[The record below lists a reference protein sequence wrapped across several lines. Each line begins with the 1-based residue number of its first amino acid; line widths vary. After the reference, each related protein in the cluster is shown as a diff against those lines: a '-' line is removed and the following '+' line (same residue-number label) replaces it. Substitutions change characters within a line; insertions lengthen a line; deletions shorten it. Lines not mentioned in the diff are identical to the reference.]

1 MEYSSPLAA
10 MRPQPCP
17 AWGNRRDLPVSRS
30 VYHGYQTYGAS
41 SFDFKE
47 LSMHQK
53 PAKRLDYFTLRP
65 ARGSSPTSSLTAD
78 LDANF
83 HIDKSPQ
90 APTPRRSLFTTDLF
104 RPRGDAGHRLTPPT
118 VAEGAT
124 TPPIPSSSPGIDMMD
139 ISPLPHKAPYFMAQV
154 TLPSPTPEE
163 TPEEE
168 DFRISPDLLSAQ
180 GAITPPPAPPVQPPT
195 FLFLPERRRPVTR
208 PSLSRTKGHATN
220 YIPLRLNSAENP
232 LPLFRFGNGVA
243 NGLSC
248 ASTPSLLESFTES
261 PVDAPS
267 PSVSAPM
274 LPPPRRPSLS
284 SVNRTTGSPSTGH
297 VRKPSVGRPAF
308 VRPQRKI
315 MRRSLSMFQ
324 HPDDLMREEQDTFEA
339 PSGLSSVMDLDQEH
353 QPKLPYFTSTD
364 EPDGLPRISK
374 ETMIDV
380 LEHKYSAHY
389 HHIRVIDCR
398 FEYEYNGGHIQ
409 NAVNFNDKQQLTNE
423 LFDNADS
430 STTLLILHCEYSV
443 HRAPLTAKFI
453 RGHDRNV
460 NAASYPRLSYPEMYI
475 LDGGYS
481 KFFES
486 HQHKCF
492 PQNYVEMSDHRHEQ
506 ACELGMAK
514 VKGQAKARQKLHRA
528 QTFAFGQNGHD
539 DMEDSPTAQGRGGG
553 IGPRSQSTFS
563 VGLDISEGIGQ
574 SFARRMASY

>member
-30 VYHGYQTYGAS
+30 VYHGYQTYGPS

-53 PAKRLDYFTLRP
+53 PAQRQDYFSLRP

-90 APTPRRSLFTTDLF
+90 APTPRRSLFTADLF
-104 RPRGDAGHRLTPPT
+104 KPQGD
-118 VAEGAT
+118 AEGAT

-139 ISPLPHKAPYFMAQV
+139 MSPLPHKAPYFTAQV

-163 TPEEE
+163 TPEED
-168 DFRISPDLLSAQ
+168 DFQISPDLLSPQEAL
-180 GAITPPPAPPVQPPT
+180 TPVQPAPVVQPFS
-195 FLFLPERRRPVTR
+195 FLALPERKRPVTR
-208 PSLSRTKGHATN
+208 PSLSRTKGYSTN
-220 YIPLRLNSAENP
+220 NIPLRPTSTENS
-232 LPLFRFGNGVA
+232 LPPFRFGNGVA
-243 NGLSC
+243 NGLAC

-261 PVDAPS
+261 PVDAPT
-267 PSVSAPM
+267 PTAGAPM

-284 SVNRTTGSPSTGH
+284 SVNRTTGSPSTNH

-324 HPDDLMREEQDTFEA
+324 HPNDVMREEQDTFEA
-339 PSGLSSVMDLDQEH
+339 PSGLSSVMDVDQEH
-353 QPKLPYFTSTD
+353 GPKLPYFTSTD
-364 EPDGLPRISK
+364 EPDGLPRITK
-374 ETMIDV
+374 DTMMDV
-380 LEHKYSAHY
+380 LEHKYSAHFT
-389 HHIRVIDCR
+389 HIRIIDCR
-398 FEYEYNGGHIQ
+398 FEYEYRGGHIE

-423 LFDNADS
+423 LFNHADS
-430 STTLLILHCEYSV
+430 SSTLLILHCEYSV

-460 NAASYPRLSYPEMYI
+460 NAANYPRLSYPEMYI

-486 HQHKCF
+486 HRSKCF
-492 PQNYVEMSDHRHEQ
+492 PQSYVEMGDTRHEA
-506 ACELGMAK
+506 ACERGMAK
-514 VKGQAKARQKLHRA
+514 VKGRGKLSRA
-528 QTFAFGQNGHD
+528 QTFAFGQSAHD
-539 DMEDSPTAQGRGGG
+539 EMEDSPTAQGRGGMG
-553 IGPRSQSTFS
+553 VRSQSTFS
-563 VGLDISEGIGQ
+563 VGSDISEGIGGIGQ